1 MSIFTRK
8 GGEKVK
14 IVEFIRDFFGSKSE
28 ILLNEKMTDISTQIA
43 VQEFAIET
51 AINLISGCI
60 SKCEF
65 QTFMNNKEIKE
76 DEYYLWNYEP
86 NKNQNS
92 TEFIQELVSK
102 LLRNNECLIVESNG
116 QLIIAD
122 SFNQNEYA
130 LVENIF
136 EDVTR
141 KDFTFKRKFRM
152 SEVLYF
158 KLNNKDIRIL
168 LSSLMDSYD
177 NLLNLAVGK
186 YKRSGGRK
194 GVIKLDSILKGDE
207 TKKKEIEDLF
217 TRKFKN
223 YFEAE
228 NAIVDLPKG
237 VEYEEKNGEG
247 SKKSTSE
254 LVDIQN
260 LIKEAFERAAQ
271 AFKIPPS
278 LLRGDIADIEKITDN
293 FLTFCIDPIVDMI
306 SEEINRKRY
315 GKTFVLK
322 GTFIRIDTTCIKHID
337 IFAIAEKID
346 KLVSTGMYSI
356 DGLRRKVKDI
366 ALNEEWSGKHWI
378 TKNYSEITQIDS
390 GGGGEGDE

>member
-1 MSIFTRK
+1 M
-8 GGEKVK
+8 K

-346 KLVSTGMYSI
+346 KLISTGMYSI

-390 GGGGEGDE
+390 GGRR

>member
-1 MSIFTRK
+1 M
-8 GGEKVK
+8 K

-237 VEYEEKNGEG
+237 VEYEEKNGEE

-346 KLVSTGMYSI
+346 KLISTGMYSI

>member
-1 MSIFTRK
+1 
-8 GGEKVK
+8 
-14 IVEFIRDFFGSKSE
+14 
-28 ILLNEKMTDISTQIA
+28 
-43 VQEFAIET
+43 
-51 AINLISGCI
+51 
-60 SKCEF
+60 
-65 QTFMNNKEIKE
+65 MNNKEIKE

-237 VEYEEKNGEG
+237 V
-247 SKKSTSE
+247 
-254 LVDIQN
+254 
-260 LIKEAFERAAQ
+260 
-271 AFKIPPS
+271 
-278 LLRGDIADIEKITDN
+278 
-293 FLTFCIDPIVDMI
+293 
-306 SEEINRKRY
+306 
-315 GKTFVLK
+315 
-322 GTFIRIDTTCIKHID
+322 
-337 IFAIAEKID
+337 
-346 KLVSTGMYSI
+346 
-356 DGLRRKVKDI
+356 
-366 ALNEEWSGKHWI
+366 
-378 TKNYSEITQIDS
+378 
-390 GGGGEGDE
+390 

>member
-1 MSIFTRK
+1 M
-8 GGEKVK
+8 K

-315 GKTFVLK
+315 GKTFVLN

-346 KLVSTGMYSI
+346 KLISTGMYSI

>member
-1 MSIFTRK
+1 M
-8 GGEKVK
+8 K

>member
-1 MSIFTRK
+1 M
-8 GGEKVK
+8 K

-65 QTFMNNKEIKE
+65 QTFMNNKEIKK

-346 KLVSTGMYSI
+346 KLISTGMYSI

>member
-1 MSIFTRK
+1 M
-8 GGEKVK
+8 K
-14 IVEFIRDFFGSKSE
+14 IVEFVRDFFGSKSE
-28 ILLNEKMTDISTQIA
+28 ILLNEKLTDISTQIA

-65 QTFMNNKEIKE
+65 QTFMNNKEIKA

-122 SFNQNEYA
+122 SFNQTEYA

-168 LSSLMDSYD
+168 LRSLMDSYD

-194 GVIKLDSILKGDE
+194 GVVKLDSILKGDE
-207 TKKKEIEDLF
+207 AKKKEIEDLF

-278 LLRGDIADIEKITDN
+278 LLRGDIADIEKITNN

-315 GKTFVLK
+315 GKVFVLK
-322 GTFIRIDTTCIKHID
+322 GTCIKIDTTCIKHID

-346 KLVSTGMYSI
+346 KLISTGMYSV
-356 DGLRRKVKDI
+356 DELRKKVKDI

-390 GGGGEGDE
+390 GGGGEGNE

>member
-1 MSIFTRK
+1 M
-8 GGEKVK
+8 K

-28 ILLNEKMTDISTQIA
+28 ILLNEKMIDISTQIA

>member
-1 MSIFTRK
+1 M
-8 GGEKVK
+8 K
-14 IVEFIRDFFGSKSE
+14 IVEFIRDFFDSKSE
-28 ILLNEKMTDISTQIA
+28 ILLNEKMIDISTQIA

-237 VEYEEKNGEG
+237 VEYEEK
-247 SKKSTSE
+247 
-254 LVDIQN
+254 VDIQN

-346 KLVSTGMYSI
+346 KLISTGMYSI

>member
-1 MSIFTRK
+1 M
-8 GGEKVK
+8 K

-346 KLVSTGMYSI
+346 KLISTGMYSI

-366 ALNEEWSGKHWI
+366 ALSEEWSGKHWI

>member
-1 MSIFTRK
+1 M
-8 GGEKVK
+8 K

-28 ILLNEKMTDISTQIA
+28 ILLNEKLTDISTQIA

-65 QTFMNNKEIKE
+65 QTFMNNKEIKA

-122 SFNQNEYA
+122 SFNQTEYA

-168 LSSLMDSYD
+168 LRSLMDSYD

-194 GVIKLDSILKGDE
+194 GVVKLDSILKGDE

-278 LLRGDIADIEKITDN
+278 LLRGDIADIEKITNN

-315 GKTFVLK
+315 GKVFVLK
-322 GTFIRIDTTCIKHID
+322 GTCIKIDTTCIKHID

-346 KLVSTGMYSI
+346 KLISTGMYSV
-356 DGLRRKVKDI
+356 DELRKKVKDI

-390 GGGGEGDE
+390 GGGGEGNE

>member
-1 MSIFTRK
+1 M
-8 GGEKVK
+8 K
-14 IVEFIRDFFGSKSE
+14 IVEFIRDFFDSKSE
-28 ILLNEKMTDISTQIA
+28 ILLNEKMIDISTQIA

>member
-1 MSIFTRK
+1 M
-8 GGEKVK
+8 K

-65 QTFMNNKEIKE
+65 QMFMNNKEIKE

-346 KLVSTGMYSI
+346 KLISTGMYSI

>member
-1 MSIFTRK
+1 M
-8 GGEKVK
+8 K
-14 IVEFIRDFFGSKSE
+14 IVEFIKDFFGSKSE
-28 ILLNEKMTDISTQIA
+28 ILLNEKLTDISTQIA

-65 QTFMNNKEIKE
+65 QTFMKNNEIKE

-92 TEFIQELVSK
+92 TEFIQEFVSK
-102 LLRNNECLIVESNG
+102 LLRDNECLIVESNG

-122 SFNQNEYA
+122 TFNQTEYA

-158 KLNNKDIRIL
+158 KLNNKDIRFL
-168 LSSLMDSYD
+168 LNALMDSYN

-194 GVIKLDSILKGDE
+194 GVVKVDAIAKGDE
-207 TKKKEIEDLF
+207 DKKREIKDLF
-217 TRKFKN
+217 SRKFKN

-271 AFKIPPS
+271 AYKIPPS

-293 FLTFCIDPIVDMI
+293 YLTFCIDPIVDMI

-315 GKTFVLK
+315 GKAFVLK
-322 GTFIRIDTTCIKHID
+322 GTYIKIDTTCIKHID
-337 IFAIAEKID
+337 IFDIAEKID
-346 KLVSTGMYSI
+346 KLISTGMYSI
-356 DGLRRKVKDI
+356 DELRKKVKDI
-366 ALNEEWSGKHWI
+366 ALNEKWSGKHWI
-378 TKNYSEITQIDS
+378 TKNYSDITQIDS
-390 GGGGEGDE
+390 GGGGEGNE

>member
-1 MSIFTRK
+1 M
-8 GGEKVK
+8 K

-28 ILLNEKMTDISTQIA
+28 ILLNEKMIDISTQIA

-346 KLVSTGMYSI
+346 KLISTGMYSI